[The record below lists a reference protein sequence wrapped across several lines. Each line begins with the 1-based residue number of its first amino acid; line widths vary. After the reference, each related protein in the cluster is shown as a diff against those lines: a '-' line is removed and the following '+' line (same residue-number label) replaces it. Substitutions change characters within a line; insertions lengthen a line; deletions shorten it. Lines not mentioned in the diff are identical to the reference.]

1 MEPNNSGSGLAIAS
15 LVCGIISIIA
25 CCCWFLGL
33 TLGILAIIF
42 SVIYK
47 KQGGHSGMA
56 TAGLICGILG
66 VILSASLL
74 IFSRSV
80 AYLDGPSYSYLLD
93 VLDSL

>member
-47 KQGGHSGMA
+47 KQGGHQQ
-56 TAGLICGILG
+56 
-66 VILSASLL
+66 
-74 IFSRSV
+74 
-80 AYLDGPSYSYLLD
+80 
-93 VLDSL
+93 

>member
-47 KQGGHSGMA
+47 KQGGHS
-56 TAGLICGILG
+56 
-66 VILSASLL
+66 ASLL

-80 AYLDGPSYSYLLD
+80 AYLDGPSYNYLLD